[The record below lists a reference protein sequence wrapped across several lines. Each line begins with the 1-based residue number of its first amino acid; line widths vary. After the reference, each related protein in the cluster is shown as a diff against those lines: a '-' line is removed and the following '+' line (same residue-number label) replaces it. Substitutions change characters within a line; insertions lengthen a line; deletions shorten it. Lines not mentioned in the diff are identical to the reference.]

1 MPEQKIIW
9 QKKNKT
15 SMGINVNSY
24 FQVKRLGIYNV
35 WTRKKFQQKQ
45 NYLLRG
51 ESEMVPSAI
60 E

>member
-1 MPEQKIIW
+1 
-9 QKKNKT
+9 
-15 SMGINVNSY
+15 MGINVNSY